1 MRLRSLALVLVVSNL
16 IISSCTQEEV
26 IEFMPVTT
34 TSDLARELYE
44 TAITALDRLNY
55 SIAWENFQWAIKED
69 PDFFMANF
77 WLYYISS
84 QDSKNVAERIL
95 QSDVE
100 LNDAEKEIKTAFKYL
115 LEGQY
120 EMTVE
125 YLQKAID
132 LYPHDPQL
140 YKILYMLQLQFMKDP
155 EACIATIEKAIAAYP
170 DFPMAYNFLGYAQ
183 MDTDNYDEAEKAF
196 DQYIRL
202 APDQANPYDSKGD
215 YFMEI
220 KSYEEAYESYMKAYE
235 IDASFAI
242 SRKKAEKAKQMMDK
256 ENS

>member
-1 MRLRSLALVLVVSNL
+1 MRLRLLTLVLVVSNL
-16 IISSCTQEEV
+16 IISSCTQKEV
-26 IEFMPVTT
+26 KELMPVTT
-34 TSDLARELYE
+34 TSDLAREFYE

-55 SIAWENFQWAIKED
+55 STAWDNFQWAIKED

-84 QDSKNVAERIL
+84 QESKNVAERIL

-100 LNDAEKEIKTAFKYL
+100 LNNAEKEIKTAFKYL

-120 EMTVE
+120 EKTVA
-125 YLQKAID
+125 YLQKAIE
-132 LYPHDPQL
+132 LYPYDPQL
-140 YKILYMLQLQFMKDP
+140 YKILYMLQLQFMNDA
-155 EACIATIEKAIAAYP
+155 EASIATIEKAIDACP

-183 MDTDNYDEAEKAF
+183 LDLKNYDEAEKAF
-196 DQYIRL
+196 DEYIRL

-220 KSYEEAYESYMKAYE
+220 KRYEEAYESYMKAFE
-235 IDASFAI
+235 IDSSFAI
-242 SRKKAEKAKQMMDK
+242 SRKKADKAKQLMDK
-256 ENS
+256 EDT